1 MFGATRATISIV
13 EDIRPGDGAVGR
25 RSDRRSQPSS
35 LPDVGRPASDS
46 QEIADNGRSI
56 KRTVRLPFP
65 SIRRSSDKYSLR
77 TLSLQRRSC
86 RWARTRPTKST
97 VGMKRDRFPYRI
109 RRTQG
114 RQERHMPSDF
124 SLRCRSDGFDPRDHR
139 RDCQRR
145 TVLVSRTVAGLIVG
159 AKLPLIDARVESR
172 SCTLCRSAR
181 SGGTGRTYVLT
192 ERLSAFGRRGA
203 EGGDVI
209 GHPIVGVG
217 RLRERVGQT
226 AQALKNDLRNRR
238 IGCTLAPSFRD
249 YLSADLL

>member
-1 MFGATRATISIV
+1 M
-13 EDIRPGDGAVGR
+13 
-25 RSDRRSQPSS
+25 
-35 LPDVGRPASDS
+35 
-46 QEIADNGRSI
+46 QESFSTKFADNGRSI

-77 TLSLQRRSC
+77 TISLQRHSC
-86 RWARTRPTKST
+86 RWARTHPTKST
-97 VGMKRDRFPYRI
+97 VGTKRDRFPYR
-109 RRTQG
+109 
-114 RQERHMPSDF
+114 SAD
-124 SLRCRSDGFDPRDHR
+124 R

-159 AKLPLIDARVESR
+159 AKLPLIDARGESR
-172 SCTLCRSAR
+172 FCTLCRSAR

>member
-35 LPDVGRPASDS
+35 LPDVGRPANDS

-65 SIRRSSDKYSLR
+65 SIRRSSDKYSFR

-97 VGMKRDRFPYRI
+97 VGTKRFPYR
-109 RRTQG
+109 
-114 RQERHMPSDF
+114 SAD
-124 SLRCRSDGFDPRDHR
+124 R

-159 AKLPLIDARVESR
+159 AKLALIDARVESR
-172 SCTLCRSAR
+172 SCTLRRSAQ